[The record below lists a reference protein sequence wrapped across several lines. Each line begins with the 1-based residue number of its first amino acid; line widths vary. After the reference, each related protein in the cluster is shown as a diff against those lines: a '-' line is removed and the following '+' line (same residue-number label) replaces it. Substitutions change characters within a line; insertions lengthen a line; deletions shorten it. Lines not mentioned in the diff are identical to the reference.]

1 MVTPNKTIR
10 PLPLKAPN
18 LPIGP
23 ATYTQ
28 DYINQLLNVLR
39 LYFTQVDN
47 FSLSTA
53 TPNSGTTAGRPTEY
67 LSVGQFYYDTTL
79 VKPIYWNGTVW
90 KDSAGTTV

>member
-10 PLPLKAPN
+10 PLTLKAPN

-23 ATYTQ
+23 STYAQ

-47 FSLSTA
+47 FSLSSSTPASGATA
-53 TPNSGTTAGRPTEY
+53 DRPTEY

-79 VKPIYWNGTVW
+79 SKPIYWNGTVW

>member
-23 ATYTQ
+23 LNYNQ
-28 DYINQLLNVLR
+28 EYINQLLNVLR

-47 FSLSTA
+47 FSLSTS
-53 TPNSGTTAGRPTEY
+53 TPNSGTTANRPTEFI
-67 LSVGQFYYDTTL
+67 LVGQFYYDTTL
-79 VKPIYWNGTVW
+79 SKPIYWNGTVW

>member
-10 PLPLKAPN
+10 PLPPKAPN

-23 ATYTQ
+23 ANYNQ
-28 DYINQLLNVLR
+28 EYVNQLLNVLR

-47 FSLSTA
+47 FALSTS
-53 TPNSGTTAGRPTEY
+53 TPNSGTTASRPTEF
-67 LSVGQFYYDTTL
+67 LLVGQFYYDTTL